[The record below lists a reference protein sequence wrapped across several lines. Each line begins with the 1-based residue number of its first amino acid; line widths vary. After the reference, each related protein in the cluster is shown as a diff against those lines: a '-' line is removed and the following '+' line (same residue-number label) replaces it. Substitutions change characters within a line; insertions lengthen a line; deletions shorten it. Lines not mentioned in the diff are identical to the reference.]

1 MFYALFNETFS
12 VFVTLNDI
20 GCVDKEDV
28 YFAVTLLNQSYW
40 VLGTYLGALFGG
52 IISINT
58 QGLDF
63 VMTALFIVI
72 FLDYLLKNKDY
83 LSSASG
89 FIVSLLSLIM
99 FGKDNFIIPAMI
111 AIVVVLLSFR
121 RKYDAN

>member
-1 MFYALFNETFS
+1 M
-12 VFVTLNDI
+12 
-20 GCVDKEDV
+20 
-28 YFAVTLLNQSYW
+28 
-40 VLGTYLGALFGG
+40 LGTYLGALFGG

-72 FLDYLLKNKDY
+72 FLDYLQRNKDY
-83 LSSASG
+83 LSSSTG

>member
-1 MFYALFNETFS
+1 MKRNLIKTFKVAFPYTVPIFTGFLFSRAILGN
-12 VFVTLNDI
+12 
-20 GCVDKEDV
+20 K
-28 YFAVTLLNQSYW
+28 LL
-40 VLGTYLGALFGG
+40 
-52 IISINT
+52 INT

-89 FIVSLLSLIM
+89 FIVSLLSLII
-99 FGKDNFIIPAMI
+99 FDKDNFIIPAMI
-111 AIVVVLLSFR
+111 AIVVVLLSLR